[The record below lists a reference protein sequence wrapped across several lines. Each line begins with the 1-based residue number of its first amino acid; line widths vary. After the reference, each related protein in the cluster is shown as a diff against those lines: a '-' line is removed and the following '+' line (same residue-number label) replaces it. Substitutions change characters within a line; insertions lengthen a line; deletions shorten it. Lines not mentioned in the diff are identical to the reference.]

1 MPPENFWLPFESDF
15 QIALVTTQSCIT
27 WSKKKR
33 YFGTKCAK
41 LTQNFPKWQKL
52 LEIIFVLLYIIFA

>member
-27 WSKKKR
+27 WSKK
-33 YFGTKCAK
+33 GGILA
-41 LTQNFPKWQKL
+41 QNAQNLPKWQKL
-52 LEIIFVLLYIIFA
+52 LEIIFVLLYIILA